1 MNYKRPLLLI
11 AFVFVLG
18 VCVTAKEAGL
28 FPEIAAG
35 VLFSGVLFHGLKSKR
50 LNRGASALLFAVFI
64 LGIARYQC
72 SCRIIDACQE
82 KITAFEDLNVSIRGT
97 VVSHTSGSKSE
108 KIILKDALLSS
119 AYGSAESLPADAS
132 EKMKK
137 RYDQPVGTLMI
148 YLSKQ
153 DMDDPQ
159 SHSYEK
165 SVLSSGAPKNTFHS
179 EQSFSFPKQSSS
191 QTAFDT
197 IPDDGPYPGEIIEIH
212 GTVLPPEGVRNEGQF
227 DFELYYRTLGI
238 SGSVYGD
245 SYEIIGGE
253 PEPFKAGLQRF
264 RNLVCMKLDEV
275 ADETDS
281 GIYKAILV
289 GDKSGMDEDIRD
301 LYQDMGIAH
310 ILAVSGLHLSI
321 IGAGFYDLLR
331 QLGASKKLAG
341 VGGAV
346 LILSYGIFT
355 GSSGSAIRA
364 VIMLLMKFLGAAI
377 GRSYD
382 MLTALALSCILLVMD
397 EPYIIFSSGFQLS
410 FMAVFA
416 LGIGN
421 LLPHPK
427 NSFLNGVYMSLFLQ
441 IMTLPVILYHFFRLP
456 LYGLLLNLI
465 VLPLM
470 SYVVYSGLLAVTLS
484 FFSVMLGIASIGF
497 GHYILRLYNN
507 LCIAMKEIPYSSLLL
522 GRPDIRSIIVYYSL
536 LSILILTVLY
546 MKTLKKKNLMSRQT
560 KHLYSIMP
568 KIAVLVILTG
578 CFLLIRKPPSG
589 LEITAIDVGQGD
601 GLVIRYEDMVITV
614 DGGSTSE
621 KKLPEEMLIPY
632 FESQGID
639 VIDIAFITHCDSDH
653 YSGILYLLEESEAI
667 KIKELVLPLPAE
679 KDARYD
685 KLKTAASAKN
695 TGIRYFGAGSKL
707 QVDDLNLRGLYPLS
721 NDYIEEANSH
731 SIGML
736 LNYRNFSMLFTGDMD
751 KECEYK
757 MLDYMEKSGSGIL
770 PQISSSNPPGISDIT
785 KKTFDIDI
793 LKAGHHGSSTSTSE
807 DLLDFM
813 TPEVAILSYGNN
825 NRYGHPH
832 KETLE
837 ILENHGIELYETGKN
852 GEIRIISNGKK
863 YKVSHH
869 IS

>member
-18 VCVTAKEAGL
+18 VCVTAREAGL
-28 FPEIAAG
+28 FPEITAG
-35 VLFSGVLFHGLKSKR
+35 VLFSGILFHGLKSKR
-50 LNRGASALLFAVFI
+50 LKRGAATLLFVMFI
-64 LGIARYQC
+64 SGVIRYQY
-72 SCRIIDACQE
+72 SCRTIDNCQ
-82 KITAFEDLNVSIRGT
+82 KRIAAFEDLNVSIKGT
-97 VVSHTSGSKSE
+97 VISHTSGSKSE
-108 KIILKDALLSS
+108 KIVLKDALLSS
-119 AYGSAESLPADAS
+119 AYGSSETLPADAS
-132 EKMKK
+132 EKMRK
-137 RYDQPVGTLMI
+137 RYDQPVGTVMV

-153 DMDDPQ
+153 EDSDAKI
-159 SHSYEK
+159 SY
-165 SVLSSGAPKNTFHS
+165 SDNQISQNTGVVFSSEEDHPPKDHQT
-179 EQSFSFPKQSSS
+179 S
-191 QTAFDT
+191 QTDNSLYTTDT
-197 IPDDGPYPGEIIEIH
+197 GPFPGEIVKIY
-212 GTVLPPEGVRNEGQF
+212 GTVIPPEGVRNEGQF

-238 SGSVYGD
+238 SGSLYGD
-245 SYEIIGGE
+245 CAEVIGGE

-264 RNLVCMKLDEV
+264 RNLICGQLDEV

-289 GDKSGMDEDIRD
+289 GEKSEMNEEIRD

-331 QLGASKKLAG
+331 RFGASKKIAG
-341 VGGAV
+341 VGGAM

-441 IMTLPVILYHFFRLP
+441 IMTLPVILYHFFRFP

-497 GHYILRLYNN
+497 GHYTLRFYNN

-621 KKLPEEMLIPY
+621 KKLSEDMLIPY

-639 VIDIAFITHCDSDH
+639 LIDITFITHCDSDH
-653 YSGILYLLEESEAI
+653 YSGILYLLEESDEI
-667 KIKELVLPLPAE
+667 QIKELVLPLPAE
-679 KDARYD
+679 SDERYE
-685 KLKTAASAKN
+685 KLKNAALAKD
-695 TGIRYFGAGSKL
+695 TQIRYFGAGSKL
-707 QVDDLNLRGLYPLS
+707 KLKDLELTGLYPLTS
-721 NDYIEEANSH
+721 EYIEEANSH

-757 MLDYMEKSGSGIL
+757 MLDYADGLLSD
-770 PQISSSNPPGISDIT
+770 QIIETP
-785 KKTFDIDI
+785 DIDI
-793 LKAGHHGSSTSTSE
+793 LKVGHHGSSTSTSE
-807 DLLDFM
+807 ELLDFM
-813 TPEVAILSYGNN
+813 TPEVAIMSYGNN

-837 ILENHGIELYETGKN
+837 ILKSHDVKILETVKN
-852 GEIRIISNGKK
+852 GEVQITSDGKS
-863 YKVSHH
+863 YKVIYPINHNKV
-869 IS
+869 IPP

>member
-1 MNYKRPLLLI
+1 M
-11 AFVFVLG
+11 FVLG
-18 VCVTAKEAGL
+18 VCVTAREAGL
-28 FPEIAAG
+28 FPEITAG
-35 VLFSGVLFHGLKSKR
+35 VLFSGILFHGLKSKR
-50 LNRGASALLFAVFI
+50 LKRGAATLLFVMFI
-64 LGIARYQC
+64 SGVIRYQY
-72 SCRIIDACQE
+72 SCRTIDNCQ
-82 KITAFEDLNVSIRGT
+82 KRIAAFEDLNVSIKGT
-97 VVSHTSGSKSE
+97 VISHTSGSKSE
-108 KIILKDALLSS
+108 KIVLKDALLSS
-119 AYGSAESLPADAS
+119 AYGSSETLPADAS
-132 EKMKK
+132 EKMRK
-137 RYDQPVGTLMI
+137 RYDQPVGTVMV

-153 DMDDPQ
+153 EDSDAKI
-159 SHSYEK
+159 SY
-165 SVLSSGAPKNTFHS
+165 SDNQISQNTGVVFSSEEDHPPKEH
-179 EQSFSFPKQSSS
+179 
-191 QTAFDT
+191 QTTQTDNSLYTTDT
-197 IPDDGPYPGEIIEIH
+197 GPFPGEIVKIY
-212 GTVLPPEGVRNEGQF
+212 GTVIPPEGVRNEGQF

-238 SGSVYGD
+238 SSSLYGD
-245 SYEIIGGE
+245 CAEVIGGE

-264 RNLVCMKLDEV
+264 RNLICGQLDEV

-289 GDKSGMDEDIRD
+289 GEKSEMNEEIRD

-331 QLGASKKLAG
+331 RFGASKKIAG
-341 VGGAV
+341 VGGAM

-441 IMTLPVILYHFFRLP
+441 IMTLPVILYHFFRFP

-497 GHYILRLYNN
+497 GHYILRFYNN

-522 GRPDIRSIIVYYSL
+522 GRPDIRSIIVYYFL

-589 LEITAIDVGQGD
+589 LEITTIDVGQGD

-770 PQISSSNPPGISDIT
+770 PQISSSNPSGISDVT
-785 KKTFDIDI
+785 KKPFDIDI

>member
-18 VCVTAKEAGL
+18 VCVTAREAGL

-50 LNRGASALLFAVFI
+50 LKRGAATLLFVVFI
-64 LGIARYQC
+64 SGVIRYQY
-72 SCRIIDACQE
+72 SCRTIDNCQ
-82 KITAFEDLNVSIRGT
+82 KRIAAFEDLNVSIKGT
-97 VVSHTSGSKSE
+97 VISHTSGSKSE
-108 KIILKDALLSS
+108 KIVLKDALLSS
-119 AYGSAESLPADAS
+119 AYGSAGTLPEDAP
-132 EKMKK
+132 EKMKQ
-137 RYDQPVGTLMI
+137 RYDQPVGTVMV

-153 DMDDPQ
+153 EDSDT
-159 SHSYEK
+159 K
-165 SVLSSGAPKNTFHS
+165 I
-179 EQSFSFPKQSSS
+179 SSS
-191 QTAFDT
+191 DSSISSNTEVVFSYDEDHPPKGHQTSQTDNPLYASDA
-197 IPDDGPYPGEIIEIH
+197 GPFPGEIIKAY

-238 SGSVYGD
+238 SGSMYVD
-245 SYEIIGGE
+245 RYEVIGGE
-253 PEPFKAGLQRF
+253 PEPFKAGLQSF
-264 RNLVCMKLDEV
+264 RNLICRKLDEV
-275 ADETDS
+275 ADDTDS

-289 GDKSGMDEDIRD
+289 GEKSNMNEDIRD

-441 IMTLPVILYHFFRLP
+441 IMTLPVILYHFFRFP

-621 KKLPEEMLIPY
+621 KKLPEDMLIPY

-653 YSGILYLLEESEAI
+653 YSGILYLLEECEDIRI
-667 KIKELVLPLPAE
+667 KKLVLPLPAE
-679 KDARYD
+679 NDDRYN
-685 KLKTAASAKN
+685 KLKNAASEKN
-695 TGIRYFGAGSKL
+695 TEIRYFGAGSVLK
-707 QVDDLNLRGLYPLS
+707 VKDMNLIGLYPLT
-721 NDYIEEANSH
+721 NNYIEEANSH

-736 LNYRNFSMLFTGDMD
+736 LNYKNFNMLFTGDMD

-757 MLDYMEKSGSGIL
+757 MLDYVA
-770 PQISSSNPPGISDIT
+770 NSDIT
-785 KKTFDIDI
+785 KFDFDIDI

-807 DLLDFM
+807 ELLSFF
-813 TPEVAILSYGNN
+813 TPDAVILSYGDN

-837 ILENHGIELYETGKN
+837 ILENHDVKILETGKT
-852 GEIRIISNGKK
+852 GEIRINSNGEH
-863 YKVSHH
+863 YKFSFPARYNA
-869 IS
+869 

>member
-50 LNRGASALLFAVFI
+50 LKRGAAALLFVVFI
-64 LGIARYQC
+64 SGVIRYQY
-72 SCRIIDACQE
+72 SCRTIDNCQ
-82 KITAFEDLNVSIRGT
+82 KRIADFEDLNVSIKGT
-97 VVSHTSGSKSE
+97 VISHTSGSKSE
-108 KIILKDALLSS
+108 KIVLKDALLSS
-119 AYGSAESLPADAS
+119 AYGSAGTLPEDAP
-132 EKMKK
+132 EKMKQ
-137 RYDQPVGTLMI
+137 RYDQPVGTVMV

-153 DMDDPQ
+153 EDSDT
-159 SHSYEK
+159 K
-165 SVLSSGAPKNTFHS
+165 I
-179 EQSFSFPKQSSS
+179 SSS
-191 QTAFDT
+191 DSSISSNTEVVFSYDEDHPPKGHQTSQTDNPLYVSDA
-197 IPDDGPYPGEIIEIH
+197 GPFPGEIIKAY

-238 SGSVYGD
+238 SGSMYVD
-245 SYEIIGGE
+245 RYEVIGGE
-253 PEPFKAGLQRF
+253 PEPFKAGLQSF
-264 RNLVCMKLDEV
+264 RNLICRKLDEV
-275 ADETDS
+275 ADDTDS

-289 GDKSGMDEDIRD
+289 GEKSNMNEDIRD

-331 QLGASKKLAG
+331 LLGASKKLAG

-441 IMTLPVILYHFFRLP
+441 IMTLPVILYHFFRFP

-621 KKLPEEMLIPY
+621 KKLPEDMLIPY

-653 YSGILYLLEESEAI
+653 YSGILYLLEECEDIRI
-667 KIKELVLPLPAE
+667 KKLVLPLPAE
-679 KDARYD
+679 NDDRYN
-685 KLKTAASAKN
+685 KLKNAASEKN
-695 TGIRYFGAGSKL
+695 TEIQYFGAGSELK
-707 QVDDLNLRGLYPLS
+707 VNDMNLIGLYPLT
-721 NDYIEEANSH
+721 NNYIEEANSH

-736 LNYRNFSMLFTGDMD
+736 LNYKNFNMLFTGDMD

-757 MLDYMEKSGSGIL
+757 MLDYVA
-770 PQISSSNPPGISDIT
+770 NSDIT
-785 KKTFDIDI
+785 KFDFDIDI

-807 DLLDFM
+807 ELLSFF
-813 TPEVAILSYGNN
+813 TPDAVILSYGDN

-837 ILENHGIELYETGKN
+837 ILENHDVKILETGKT
-852 GEIRIISNGKK
+852 GEIRINSNGEH
-863 YKVSHH
+863 YKFSFPARYNA
-869 IS
+869 